1 MDEYDEAVLFTFA
14 LLETRLDRL
23 EYVLGGS
30 HDGTRD
36 RPRTVPDRIHKM
48 EQSLQQLAGK
58 TALLDEATS
67 LLSKH
72 KDVLNP
78 TVHNT
83 NNNNNT
89 NDDDG
94 PEDGPALDTSHR
106 TALVLERAP
115 AISQTASQLQALADQ
130 QVPSTDGFAKL
141 AILRPRIAEAED
153 RQLQQALKISELRR
167 RNGLLNQRYRH
178 VMFLG
183 AGRCWVDYNERL
195 TKGLRAL
202 VREEYRRRE
211 DREEEMGVPR
221 GEQEEEQGEEQLQGQ
236 GEGDDSKSEYSGDE
250 L

>member
-1 MDEYDEAVLFTFA
+1 MDEYEEAVLFTFA

-23 EYVLGGS
+23 EYILGGS
-30 HDGTRD
+30 QDSTKD
-36 RPRTVPDRIHKM
+36 KAKTIPDRIHKM

-58 TALLDEATS
+58 TALLDETNN

-72 KDVLNP
+72 KDVLTP
-78 TVHNT
+78 ILHNHDST
-83 NNNNNT
+83 PE
-89 NDDDG
+89 NDNDA
-94 PEDGPALDTSHR
+94 DGPALDTNQR
-106 TALVLERAP
+106 AALVLERAP
-115 AISQTASQLQALADQ
+115 AISQTASQLQALAAQ

-141 AILRPRIAEAED
+141 AVLRPRIAEAED

-211 DREEEMGVPR
+211 DTEEGRGVERDEEE
-221 GEQEEEQGEEQLQGQ
+221 EEEEEEELEGE
-236 GEGDDSKSEYSGDE
+236 GEGDESKSEYSDDE

>member
-1 MDEYDEAVLFTFA
+1 M
-14 LLETRLDRL
+14 
-23 EYVLGGS
+23 
-30 HDGTRD
+30 
-36 RPRTVPDRIHKM
+36 
-48 EQSLQQLAGK
+48 
-58 TALLDEATS
+58 
-67 LLSKH
+67 SKH
-72 KDVLNP
+72 KDVLTPALYNHDSTP
-78 TVHNT
+78 E
-83 NNNNNT
+83 
-89 NDDDG
+89 NDDDA
-94 PEDGPALDTSHR
+94 DGPALDTNQR
-106 TALVLERAP
+106 AALVLERAP

-141 AILRPRIAEAED
+141 AVLRPRIAEAED

-211 DREEEMGVPR
+211 DTEEGMGMKRDEEE
-221 GEQEEEQGEEQLQGQ
+221 EEEEELEGE
-236 GEGDDSKSEYSGDE
+236 GEGDESKSEYSDDE

>member
-1 MDEYDEAVLFTFA
+1 M
-14 LLETRLDRL
+14 
-23 EYVLGGS
+23 
-30 HDGTRD
+30 
-36 RPRTVPDRIHKM
+36 
-48 EQSLQQLAGK
+48 
-58 TALLDEATS
+58 
-67 LLSKH
+67 SKH
-72 KDVLNP
+72 KDVLAP
-78 TVHNT
+78 TLHNHDST
-83 NNNNNT
+83 PE
-89 NDDDG
+89 NDDDA
-94 PEDGPALDTSHR
+94 DGPALDTNQR
-106 TALVLERAP
+106 AALVLERAP

-141 AILRPRIAEAED
+141 AVLRPRIAEAED

-211 DREEEMGVPR
+211 DTEEGRGVERDEEE
-221 GEQEEEQGEEQLQGQ
+221 EEEEEEEELEGE
-236 GEGDDSKSEYSGDE
+236 GEGDESKSEYSDDE